1 MGFFNVSM
9 MAETG
14 IKFGIVFAFFA
25 VIGLATFFAVR
36 KRGKD
41 VSKHRAPAYF
51 PRIDEVDI
59 KSESI
64 KTSRVLPLKWS
75 DQNPPEMRSNKVGVN
90 RIPSINSISSKV
102 STSPISRQLGGTT
115 TAIVIHCR

>member
-1 MGFFNVSM
+1 MSM

-25 VIGLATFFAVR
+25 VIGLATFLAVR

-41 VSKHRAPAYF
+41 GSKHRTPAYF

-64 KTSRVLPLKWS
+64 TTSRVLPLKWS
-75 DQNPPEMRSNKVGVN
+75 DQRNPPGMRGNKGGVD
-90 RIPSINSISSKV
+90 RTPSINSISSKV
-102 STSPISRQLGGTT
+102 STSPISRQLGGTIPV
-115 TAIVIHCR
+115 IVIHCR